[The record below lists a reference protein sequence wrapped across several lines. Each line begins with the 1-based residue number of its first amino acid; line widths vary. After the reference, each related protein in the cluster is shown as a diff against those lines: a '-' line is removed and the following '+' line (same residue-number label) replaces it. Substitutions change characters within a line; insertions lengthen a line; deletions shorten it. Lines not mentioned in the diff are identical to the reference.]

1 MNAVDEFSRTRV
13 TLGFAAEQYGFE
25 VIPSFASG
33 VTITSLACDVRS
45 VKPGCLFVPS
55 SRVDKRQLEAA
66 RDAGAYAAMVPP
78 EFRSEAMSVG
88 IPLLVSSNNPITL
101 GKLACDVNCDPSSF
115 IATFAVAGDSDDEI
129 YANVIR
135 LADFLHMLGNPV
147 GIISAAGSSSLQREL
162 DLEYP
167 MGIIDIQ
174 HNLSVCVEDGAAAVV
189 IALNSATLSKDA
201 LQSVNVDVLGVESN
215 NALAMAGSLD
225 LYASDSSYSDPYSNT
240 SKFDSHA
247 NHANH
252 ANHASHADD
261 NADNHS
267 YNKKKYDSDTT
278 LNQNSKSQ
286 QKVESLNSDSESH
299 SESHSES
306 DSVSDISSY
315 RTSANK
321 SDKHYENS
329 FIKNQND
336 DSAIDEESMKSARPV
351 ISFYTLQQRYGFV
364 SHERSYC
371 VMRSRE
377 SDELAALADQIGG
390 KDVHKH
396 LSLSIAMVLA
406 AGVRRG
412 TIKSALRVSHE
423 LK

>member
-13 TLGFAAEQYGFE
+13 TLGFAAQQYGFE

-33 VTITSLACDVRS
+33 ITITSLACDVRN
-45 VKPGCLFVPS
+45 VKPGCLFIPAN
-55 SRVDKRQLEAA
+55 RVDKRQLEAA
-66 RDAGAYAAMVPP
+66 RDAGAYAAMVTP

-88 IPLLVSSNNPITL
+88 IPLLVSSNNPVTL
-101 GKLACDVNCDPSSF
+101 GKLACDVNNDPSSF
-115 IATFAVAGDSDDEI
+115 IATFAVAGDDDDEV

-135 LADFLHMLGNPV
+135 LADFLHMLGNPIGV
-147 GIISAAGSSSLQREL
+147 ISAAGSNSLQREL

-167 MGIIDIQ
+167 LGIVDIQ

-189 IALNSATLSKDA
+189 IALNSATLKKDA
-201 LQSVNVDVLGVESN
+201 LQSVNIDVLGVESN

-225 LYASDSSYSDPYSNT
+225 LYKSDSSSQAIERSGGDLVYDSSFANSKDKSQASGTLEAKSRVDANSEDSQDSHDSKSKESSESLIYSN
-240 SKFDSHA
+240 
-247 NHANH
+247 
-252 ANHASHADD
+252 
-261 NADNHS
+261 
-267 YNKKKYDSDTT
+267 KK
-278 LNQNSKSQ
+278 
-286 QKVESLNSDSESH
+286 
-299 SESHSES
+299 
-306 DSVSDISSY
+306 
-315 RTSANK
+315 
-321 SDKHYENS
+321 
-329 FIKNQND
+329 D
-336 DSAIDEESMKSARPV
+336 DSKIDYKNDSKIDKSSTKSARPV
-351 ISFYTLQQRYGFV
+351 MSFYNLQQRYGFI

-390 KDVHKH
+390 KSVSKH

>member
-225 LYASDSSYSDPYSNT
+225 LYASDSSYSYSYSNT
-240 SKFDSHA
+240 SKFDS
-247 NHANH
+247 H

-299 SESHSES
+299 SES
-306 DSVSDISSY
+306 DSVSDISSS

-321 SDKHYENS
+321 SDKPYDNS

>member
-247 NHANH
+247 NHA
-252 ANHASHADD
+252 SHADD

-299 SESHSES
+299 SES
-306 DSVSDISSY
+306 DSVSDIYSS

-406 AGVRRG
+406 AGVRRE

>member
-13 TLGFAAEQYGFE
+13 TLGFAAQQYGFE

-33 VTITSLACDVRS
+33 ITITSLACDVRN
-45 VKPGCLFVPS
+45 VKPGCLFIPAN
-55 SRVDKRQLEAA
+55 RVDKRQLEAA
-66 RDAGAYAAMVPP
+66 RDAGAYAAMVTP

-88 IPLLVSSNNPITL
+88 IPLLVSSNNPVTL
-101 GKLACDVNCDPSSF
+101 GKLACDVNNDPSSF
-115 IATFAVAGDSDDEI
+115 IATFAVAGDDDDEV

-135 LADFLHMLGNPV
+135 LADFLHMLGNPIGV
-147 GIISAAGSSSLQREL
+147 ISAAGSNSLQREL

-167 MGIIDIQ
+167 LGIVDIQ

-189 IALNSATLSKDA
+189 IALNSATLKKDA
-201 LQSVNVDVLGVESN
+201 LQSVNIDVLGVESN

-225 LYASDSSYSDPYSNT
+225 LYKSDSSSQAIERSGGDLVYDSSLANSKDKSQASGALEAKSKVDANSEDSQDLQDSHESKSKESSESLIYSN
-240 SKFDSHA
+240 
-247 NHANH
+247 
-252 ANHASHADD
+252 
-261 NADNHS
+261 
-267 YNKKKYDSDTT
+267 KK
-278 LNQNSKSQ
+278 
-286 QKVESLNSDSESH
+286 
-299 SESHSES
+299 
-306 DSVSDISSY
+306 
-315 RTSANK
+315 
-321 SDKHYENS
+321 
-329 FIKNQND
+329 D
-336 DSAIDEESMKSARPV
+336 DSKIDYKNDSKIDKSSIKSARPV
-351 ISFYTLQQRYGFV
+351 MSFYNLQQRYGFI

-390 KDVHKH
+390 KSVSKH

>member
-225 LYASDSSYSDPYSNT
+225 LYASDSSYSYSYSNT
-240 SKFDSHA
+240 SKFDS
-247 NHANH
+247 H

-299 SESHSES
+299 SES
-306 DSVSDISSY
+306 DSVSDISSS

-321 SDKHYENS
+321 SDKHYDNS

>member
-240 SKFDSHA
+240 SKFDIHA
-247 NHANH
+247 NHAN
-252 ANHASHADD
+252 HADD

-267 YNKKKYDSDTT
+267 DNKKKYDSDTT
-278 LNQNSKSQ
+278 SNQNSKSQ

-299 SESHSES
+299 SES
-306 DSVSDISSY
+306 DSVSDISSS

-321 SDKHYENS
+321 SDKHYDNS

>member
-13 TLGFAAEQYGFE
+13 TLGFAAQQYGFE

-33 VTITSLACDVRS
+33 ITITSLACDVRN
-45 VKPGCLFVPS
+45 VKPGCLFIPAN
-55 SRVDKRQLEAA
+55 RVDKRQLEAA
-66 RDAGAYAAMVPP
+66 RDAGAYAAMVTP

-88 IPLLVSSNNPITL
+88 IPLLVSSNNPVTL
-101 GKLACDVNCDPSSF
+101 GKLACDVNNDPSSF
-115 IATFAVAGDSDDEI
+115 IATFAVAGDDDDEV

-135 LADFLHMLGNPV
+135 LADFLHMLGNPIGV
-147 GIISAAGSSSLQREL
+147 ISAAGSNSLQREL

-167 MGIIDIQ
+167 LGIVDIQ

-189 IALNSATLSKDA
+189 IALNSATLKKDA
-201 LQSVNVDVLGVESN
+201 LQSVNIDVLGVESN

-225 LYASDSSYSDPYSNT
+225 LYKSDSSSQAIERSGGDLAYDSSLANSKDKSQASGTLEAKSRVDANSEDSQNSQDSHESKSKESSESLIYSN
-240 SKFDSHA
+240 
-247 NHANH
+247 
-252 ANHASHADD
+252 
-261 NADNHS
+261 
-267 YNKKKYDSDTT
+267 KK
-278 LNQNSKSQ
+278 
-286 QKVESLNSDSESH
+286 
-299 SESHSES
+299 
-306 DSVSDISSY
+306 
-315 RTSANK
+315 
-321 SDKHYENS
+321 
-329 FIKNQND
+329 D
-336 DSAIDEESMKSARPV
+336 DSKIDYKNDSKIDESSIKSARPV
-351 ISFYTLQQRYGFV
+351 MSFYNLQQRYGFI

-390 KDVHKH
+390 KSVSKH

>member
-247 NHANH
+247 NHA
-252 ANHASHADD
+252 SHADD

-299 SESHSES
+299 SES
-306 DSVSDISSY
+306 DSVSDISSS

>member
-13 TLGFAAEQYGFE
+13 TLGFAAQQYGFE

-33 VTITSLACDVRS
+33 ITITSLACDVRN
-45 VKPGCLFVPS
+45 VKPGCLFIPAN
-55 SRVDKRQLEAA
+55 RVDKRQLEAA
-66 RDAGAYAAMVPP
+66 RDAGAYAAMVTP

-88 IPLLVSSNNPITL
+88 IPLLVSSNNPVTL
-101 GKLACDVNCDPSSF
+101 GKLACDVNNDPSSF
-115 IATFAVAGDSDDEI
+115 IATFAVAGDDDDEV

-135 LADFLHMLGNPV
+135 LADFLHMLGNPIGV
-147 GIISAAGSSSLQREL
+147 ISAAGSNSLQREL

-167 MGIIDIQ
+167 LGIVDIQ

-189 IALNSATLSKDA
+189 IALNSATLKKDA
-201 LQSVNVDVLGVESN
+201 LQSVNIDVLGVESN

-225 LYASDSSYSDPYSNT
+225 LYKSDSSSQAIERSGGDLAYDSSLANSKDKSQASGTLEAKSKVDANSEDSQNSQDSHESKSKESSESLIYSN
-240 SKFDSHA
+240 
-247 NHANH
+247 
-252 ANHASHADD
+252 
-261 NADNHS
+261 
-267 YNKKKYDSDTT
+267 KK
-278 LNQNSKSQ
+278 
-286 QKVESLNSDSESH
+286 
-299 SESHSES
+299 
-306 DSVSDISSY
+306 
-315 RTSANK
+315 
-321 SDKHYENS
+321 
-329 FIKNQND
+329 D
-336 DSAIDEESMKSARPV
+336 DSKIDYKNDSKIDESSIKSARPV
-351 ISFYTLQQRYGFV
+351 MSFYNLQQRYGFI

-390 KDVHKH
+390 KSVSKH

>member
-13 TLGFAAEQYGFE
+13 TLGFAAQQYGFE

-33 VTITSLACDVRS
+33 ITITSLACDVRN
-45 VKPGCLFVPS
+45 VKPGCLFIPAN
-55 SRVDKRQLEAA
+55 RVDKRQLEAA
-66 RDAGAYAAMVPP
+66 RDAGAYAAMVTP

-88 IPLLVSSNNPITL
+88 IPLLVSSNNPVTL
-101 GKLACDVNCDPSSF
+101 GKLACDVNNDPSSF
-115 IATFAVAGDSDDEI
+115 IATFAVAGDDDDEV

-147 GIISAAGSSSLQREL
+147 GVISAAGSNSLQRDL

-167 MGIIDIQ
+167 LGIVDIQ

-189 IALNSATLSKDA
+189 IALNSATLKKDA
-201 LQSVNVDVLGVESN
+201 LQSTNIDVLGVESN
-215 NALAMAGSLD
+215 NALAMSGSLD
-225 LYASDSSYSDPYSNT
+225 LYKSDSLKTDVIEIDKKSDATGDAAFDSSASFDSSDAKDKSQAGSTLNEQSEESTKQNQLQKESAGSKESKGLTGSTESTELLSYS
-240 SKFDSHA
+240 
-247 NHANH
+247 
-252 ANHASHADD
+252 
-261 NADNHS
+261 
-267 YNKKKYDSDTT
+267 
-278 LNQNSKSQ
+278 SQ
-286 QKVESLNSDSESH
+286 S
-299 SESHSES
+299 
-306 DSVSDISSY
+306 
-315 RTSANK
+315 
-321 SDKHYENS
+321 
-329 FIKNQND
+329 D
-336 DSAIDEESMKSARPV
+336 DSQIDELSIKSARPV
-351 ISFYTLQQRYGFV
+351 MSFYTLQQRYGFL

-371 VMRSRE
+371 VMRSKE

-390 KDVHKH
+390 RDVSRH

>member
-252 ANHASHADD
+252 ANHADD

-267 YNKKKYDSDTT
+267 DNKNKYDSDTT
-278 LNQNSKSQ
+278 SNQNSKSQ

-299 SESHSES
+299 SES
-306 DSVSDISSY
+306 DSVSDISSS

-321 SDKHYENS
+321 SDKHYDNS

>member
-13 TLGFAAEQYGFE
+13 TLGFAAQQYGFE

-33 VTITSLACDVRS
+33 ITITSLACDVRN
-45 VKPGCLFVPS
+45 VKPGCLFIPAN
-55 SRVDKRQLEAA
+55 RVDKRQLEAA
-66 RDAGAYAAMVPP
+66 RDAGAYAAMVTP

-88 IPLLVSSNNPITL
+88 IPLLVSSNNPVTL
-101 GKLACDVNCDPSSF
+101 GKLACDVNNDPSSF
-115 IATFAVAGDSDDEI
+115 IATFAVAGDDDDEV

-135 LADFLHMLGNPV
+135 LADFLHMLGNPIGV
-147 GIISAAGSSSLQREL
+147 ISAAGSNSLQREL

-167 MGIIDIQ
+167 LGIVDIQ

-189 IALNSATLSKDA
+189 IALNSATLKKDA
-201 LQSVNVDVLGVESN
+201 LQSVNIDVLGVESN

-225 LYASDSSYSDPYSNT
+225 LYKSDSSSQAIERSGGDLVYDSSLANSKDKSQVSGILEAKSKVDANSEDSQDLQDSHESKSKESSESLIYSN
-240 SKFDSHA
+240 
-247 NHANH
+247 
-252 ANHASHADD
+252 
-261 NADNHS
+261 
-267 YNKKKYDSDTT
+267 KK
-278 LNQNSKSQ
+278 
-286 QKVESLNSDSESH
+286 
-299 SESHSES
+299 
-306 DSVSDISSY
+306 
-315 RTSANK
+315 
-321 SDKHYENS
+321 
-329 FIKNQND
+329 D
-336 DSAIDEESMKSARPV
+336 DSKIDYKNDSKIDESSIKSARPV
-351 ISFYTLQQRYGFV
+351 MSFYNLQQRYGFI

-390 KDVHKH
+390 KSVSKH

>member
-13 TLGFAAEQYGFE
+13 TLGFAAQQYGFE

-33 VTITSLACDVRS
+33 ITITSLACDVRN
-45 VKPGCLFVPS
+45 VKPGCLFIPAN
-55 SRVDKRQLEAA
+55 RVDKRQLEAA
-66 RDAGAYAAMVPP
+66 RDAGAYAAMVTP

-88 IPLLVSSNNPITL
+88 IPLLVSSNNPVTL
-101 GKLACDVNCDPSSF
+101 GKLACDVNNDPSSF
-115 IATFAVAGDSDDEI
+115 IATFAIAGDDDDEV

-135 LADFLHMLGNPV
+135 LADFLHMLGNPIGV
-147 GIISAAGSSSLQREL
+147 ISAAGSNSLQREL

-167 MGIIDIQ
+167 LGIVDIQ

-189 IALNSATLSKDA
+189 IALNSATLKKDA
-201 LQSVNVDVLGVESN
+201 LQSVNIDVLGVESN

-225 LYASDSSYSDPYSNT
+225 LYKSDSSSQAIERSGGDLAYNSSLTNSKDKSQASGTLEAKSKVDANSEDSQNSQDSHESKSKESSESLIYSN
-240 SKFDSHA
+240 
-247 NHANH
+247 
-252 ANHASHADD
+252 
-261 NADNHS
+261 
-267 YNKKKYDSDTT
+267 KK
-278 LNQNSKSQ
+278 
-286 QKVESLNSDSESH
+286 
-299 SESHSES
+299 
-306 DSVSDISSY
+306 
-315 RTSANK
+315 
-321 SDKHYENS
+321 
-329 FIKNQND
+329 D
-336 DSAIDEESMKSARPV
+336 DSKIDYKNDSKIDESSIKSARPV
-351 ISFYTLQQRYGFV
+351 MSFYNLQQRYGFI

-390 KDVHKH
+390 KSVSKH

>member
-13 TLGFAAEQYGFE
+13 TLGFAAQQYGFE

-33 VTITSLACDVRS
+33 ITITSLACDVRN
-45 VKPGCLFVPS
+45 VKPGCLFIPAN
-55 SRVDKRQLEAA
+55 RVDKRQLEAA
-66 RDAGAYAAMVPP
+66 RDAGAYAAMVTP
-78 EFRSEAMSVG
+78 EFRFEAMSVG
-88 IPLLVSSNNPITL
+88 IPLLVSSNNPVTL
-101 GKLACDVNCDPSSF
+101 GKLSCDVNNDPSSF
-115 IATFAVAGDSDDEI
+115 IATFAVAGDDDDEV

-135 LADFLHMLGNPV
+135 LADFLHMLGNPIGV
-147 GIISAAGSSSLQREL
+147 ISAAGSNSLQREL

-167 MGIIDIQ
+167 LGIVDIQ

-189 IALNSATLSKDA
+189 IALNSATLKKDA
-201 LQSVNVDVLGVESN
+201 LQSVNIDVLGVESN

-225 LYASDSSYSDPYSNT
+225 LYKSDSSLQAIEHSGGDLAYDSSFANSKDKSQASGILEAKSRVDANSEDSQNSQDSHESKSKESSESLIYSN
-240 SKFDSHA
+240 
-247 NHANH
+247 
-252 ANHASHADD
+252 
-261 NADNHS
+261 
-267 YNKKKYDSDTT
+267 KK
-278 LNQNSKSQ
+278 
-286 QKVESLNSDSESH
+286 
-299 SESHSES
+299 
-306 DSVSDISSY
+306 
-315 RTSANK
+315 
-321 SDKHYENS
+321 
-329 FIKNQND
+329 D
-336 DSAIDEESMKSARPV
+336 DSKIDYKNDSKIDESSIKSARPV
-351 ISFYTLQQRYGFV
+351 MSFYNLQQRYGFI

-390 KDVHKH
+390 KSVSKH

>member
-13 TLGFAAEQYGFE
+13 TLGFAAQQYGFE

-33 VTITSLACDVRS
+33 ITITSLACDVRN
-45 VKPGCLFVPS
+45 VKPGCLFIPAN
-55 SRVDKRQLEAA
+55 RVDKRQLEAA
-66 RDAGAYAAMVPP
+66 RDAGAYAAMVTP

-88 IPLLVSSNNPITL
+88 IPLLVSSNNPVTL
-101 GKLACDVNCDPSSF
+101 GKLACDVNNDPSSF
-115 IATFAVAGDSDDEI
+115 IATFAVAGDDDDEV

-135 LADFLHMLGNPV
+135 LADFLHMLGNPIGV
-147 GIISAAGSSSLQREL
+147 ISAAGSNSLQREL

-167 MGIIDIQ
+167 LGIVDIQ
-174 HNLSVCVEDGAAAVV
+174 HNLSICVEDGAAAVV
-189 IALNSATLSKDA
+189 IALNSATLKKDA
-201 LQSVNVDVLGVESN
+201 LQSVNIDVLGVESN

-225 LYASDSSYSDPYSNT
+225 LYKSDSSLQAIEHSGGDLAYDSSLANSKDKSQASGALEAKSKVNANSEDSQDSYESKSKESSESLIYSNR
-240 SKFDSHA
+240 K
-247 NHANH
+247 
-252 ANHASHADD
+252 
-261 NADNHS
+261 
-267 YNKKKYDSDTT
+267 
-278 LNQNSKSQ
+278 
-286 QKVESLNSDSESH
+286 
-299 SESHSES
+299 
-306 DSVSDISSY
+306 
-315 RTSANK
+315 
-321 SDKHYENS
+321 
-329 FIKNQND
+329 D
-336 DSAIDEESMKSARPV
+336 DSKIDSKIDESSIKSARPV
-351 ISFYTLQQRYGFV
+351 MSFYNLQQRYGFI

-390 KDVHKH
+390 KSVSKH

>member
-115 IATFAVAGDSDDEI
+115 IATFAIAGDSDDEI

-252 ANHASHADD
+252 ANHADD

-267 YNKKKYDSDTT
+267 DNKKKYDSDTT
-278 LNQNSKSQ
+278 SNQNSKSQ

-299 SESHSES
+299 SES
-306 DSVSDISSY
+306 DSVSDISSS

-321 SDKHYENS
+321 SDKHYDNS

>member
-13 TLGFAAEQYGFE
+13 TLGFAAQQYGFE

-33 VTITSLACDVRS
+33 ITITSLACDVRN
-45 VKPGCLFVPS
+45 VKPGCLFIPAN
-55 SRVDKRQLEAA
+55 RVDKRQLEAA
-66 RDAGAYAAMVPP
+66 RDAGAYAAMVTP

-88 IPLLVSSNNPITL
+88 IPLLVSSNNPVTL
-101 GKLACDVNCDPSSF
+101 GKLACDVNNDPSSF
-115 IATFAVAGDSDDEI
+115 IATFAVAGDDDDEV

-135 LADFLHMLGNPV
+135 LADFLHMLGNPIGV
-147 GIISAAGSSSLQREL
+147 ISAAGSNSLQREL

-167 MGIIDIQ
+167 LGIVDIQ

-189 IALNSATLSKDA
+189 IALNSATLKKDA
-201 LQSVNVDVLGVESN
+201 LQSVNIDVLGVESN

-225 LYASDSSYSDPYSNT
+225 LYKSDSSSQAIEHSGGDLAYDSSLANSKDKSQASGALEAKSRVDANSEDSQDSYESKSKESSESLIYSN
-240 SKFDSHA
+240 
-247 NHANH
+247 
-252 ANHASHADD
+252 
-261 NADNHS
+261 
-267 YNKKKYDSDTT
+267 KK
-278 LNQNSKSQ
+278 
-286 QKVESLNSDSESH
+286 
-299 SESHSES
+299 
-306 DSVSDISSY
+306 
-315 RTSANK
+315 
-321 SDKHYENS
+321 
-329 FIKNQND
+329 D
-336 DSAIDEESMKSARPV
+336 DSKIDSKIDESSIKSARPV
-351 ISFYTLQQRYGFV
+351 MSFYNLQQRYGFI

-390 KDVHKH
+390 KSVSKH

>member
-13 TLGFAAEQYGFE
+13 TLGFAAQQYGFE

-33 VTITSLACDVRS
+33 ITITSLACDVRN
-45 VKPGCLFVPS
+45 VKPGCLFIPAN
-55 SRVDKRQLEAA
+55 RVDKRQLEAA
-66 RDAGAYAAMVPP
+66 RDAGAYAAMVTP

-88 IPLLVSSNNPITL
+88 IPLLVSSNNPVTL
-101 GKLACDVNCDPSSF
+101 GKLACDVNNDPSSF
-115 IATFAVAGDSDDEI
+115 IATFAVAGDDDDEV

-135 LADFLHMLGNPV
+135 LADFLHMLGNPIGV
-147 GIISAAGSSSLQREL
+147 ISAAGSNSLQREL

-167 MGIIDIQ
+167 LGIVDIQ

-189 IALNSATLSKDA
+189 IALNSATLKKDA
-201 LQSVNVDVLGVESN
+201 LQSVNIDVLGVESN

-225 LYASDSSYSDPYSNT
+225 LYKSDSSSQAIERSGGDLAYDSSLANSKDKSQASGTLEAKSKVDANSEDSQDSHDSHESKSKESSESLIYSN
-240 SKFDSHA
+240 
-247 NHANH
+247 
-252 ANHASHADD
+252 
-261 NADNHS
+261 
-267 YNKKKYDSDTT
+267 KK
-278 LNQNSKSQ
+278 
-286 QKVESLNSDSESH
+286 
-299 SESHSES
+299 
-306 DSVSDISSY
+306 
-315 RTSANK
+315 
-321 SDKHYENS
+321 
-329 FIKNQND
+329 D
-336 DSAIDEESMKSARPV
+336 DSKIDYKIDESSIKSARPV
-351 ISFYTLQQRYGFV
+351 MSFYNLQQRYGFI

-377 SDELAALADQIGG
+377 SDELAALAYQIGG
-390 KDVHKH
+390 KSVSKH